1 MPWPSVKAWHNRVE
15 ADTGHLG
22 LVCLDQNAVRF
33 VCSLIHFPLLRNMVL
48 WADLCLPEVHV
59 QDINVY
65 TEGQCLRAQIKGSYQ
80 PQGKAAILTPKALDF
95 QLSEQ

>member
-1 MPWPSVKAWHNRVE
+1 M
-15 ADTGHLG
+15 
-22 LVCLDQNAVRF
+22 
-33 VCSLIHFPLLRNMVL
+33 L
-48 WADLCLPEVHV
+48 WADLCLPEVHM

-80 PQGKAAILTPKALDF
+80 PQGKAVILTPKALDF